1 MAFYGTGVTRWFV
14 RGPMKGFISLFFLA
28 ILLVFLFF
36 GRTISLYTD
45 WLWFHEVGFPQVFTT
60 VLKFEL
66 ILGVFFGGLFALL
79 LYYNVKLASRA
90 SGDPQIVEPSVI
102 NLPSA
107 DLVDPLLRRWL
118 LPVVI
123 VLGFFAASH
132 AAGHWKTLLLFF
144 NSVPFAL
151 EDPVFN
157 RDISFYVFRL
167 PAISALYNWLNF
179 TLSFTFLATAV
190 IYLLYRGIQY
200 TPQALSLTNRART
213 HLLVLIA
220 AILLVKSAGYMLDTF
235 ELLYSSRGAAFGASY
250 ADIHASL
257 PTLRFMAL
265 LALIASGL
273 CLAQIYRRGFK
284 YILVGG
290 GSLIVAHVVGLG
302 LYPSLL
308 QRFRVVPNEIAAE
321 RPFIERSI
329 QFTRRAYGLDQV
341 ETVEFP
347 AEEKL
352 SAADLERNVLTIK
365 NIRLWEHRPLL
376 ATLAQ
381 LQEIR
386 TYYKFVDVD
395 NDRYQIDGTY
405 RQVMLSARELSYDHL
420 PSRIWINEHLT
431 YTHGYGVVFGPVNQV
446 TPEGLPEF
454 FTKDIP
460 PVSSQSIK
468 ITRPEIYY
476 GERAN
481 DYVFVKTKAQELDYP
496 SGDQNVYATY
506 EGKGGVPVNSFWR
519 KLLYSA
525 HYATLRVALSDDITN
540 DSRILYYR
548 QIEDR
553 VKKIAP
559 FITFDRD
566 PYLVIA
572 QGGRLFWIVDGYT
585 TSDRYPYSEP
595 TGRLG
600 NYIRNSV
607 KAVVDAY
614 NGTVSFYLSNPDDPI
629 ISAYAKIFP
638 RLFEPLEAMP
648 EDLRAHIRYPQDLFA
663 VQARVYSTYHMQDP
677 QVFYN
682 KEDLLSIP
690 RRDFPVQ
697 EQELGPIIGMRRDQV
712 VEREVDPYYTIMR
725 LPGEQREE
733 FVLLLP
739 FTPNQK
745 DNMRAW
751 LAARSDPPHYG
762 KLIALDFPK
771 AKLVYGPKQIDARI
785 DQDAYISQQ
794 LSLWSQRGSQVIRG
808 GLLAIPIEKSLLYV
822 QPLYLAAEKGS
833 LPELKRVI
841 AAFGNQIAMRETL
854 EQSLEELF
862 GDGSTKTTPQTAAVS
877 AGAAKGRTLAS
888 RALEHHLKS
897 REFLRQ
903 ENWTGYGEELK
914 KLEQILNE
922 MEKSE

>member
-1 MAFYGTGVTRWFV
+1 
-14 RGPMKGFISLFFLA
+14 MKGFISLFFLA

-36 GRTISLYTD
+36 SRTISLYTD

-190 IYLLYRGIQY
+190 IYILYRGIQY
-200 TPQALSLTNRART
+200 TPRALSLTNRART

-235 ELLYSSRGAAFGASY
+235 ELLYSRRGAAFGASY
-250 ADIHASL
+250 ADIYASL

-265 LALIASGL
+265 LALIASAL
-273 CLAQIYRRGFK
+273 CLAQIYRTGFK

-290 GSLIVAHVVGLG
+290 GSLIVAHVVGLI

-352 SAADLERNVLTIK
+352 GAADLERNVLTIK

-454 FTKDIP
+454 FIKDIP

-506 EGKGGVPVNSFWR
+506 EGKGGIPVNSFWR
-519 KLLYSA
+519 KLLFSA
-525 HYATLRVALSDDITN
+525 HYATLRVALSNDITN

-548 QIEDR
+548 QIEER

-585 TSDRYPYSEP
+585 TTDRYPYSEP

-614 NGTVSFYLSNPDDPI
+614 NGTVSLYLSNPDDPI

-690 RRDFPVQ
+690 RRDFAVQ
-697 EQELGPIIGMRRDQV
+697 DQETGPMLGMRRDRV

-808 GLLAIPIEKSLLYV
+808 SLLAIPIEKSLLYV

-862 GDGSTKTTPQTAAVS
+862 GDASTKTTPQLAAVS
-877 AGAAKGRTLAS
+877 AGAAKGRSLAS

-914 KLEQILNE
+914 RLEQILKE
-922 MEKSE
+922 MEKSD

>member
-1 MAFYGTGVTRWFV
+1 MR
-14 RGPMKGFISLFFLA
+14 RFIG
-28 ILLVFLFF
+28 FLFF
-36 GRTISLYTD
+36 AVLLLVLFLGRAISLYTD
-45 WLWFHEVGFPQVFTT
+45 WLWFHEVGFSRVFTT
-60 VLKFEL
+60 VLTFEL
-66 ILGVFFGGLFALL
+66 ILGIVFGGLFALL
-79 LYYNVKLASRA
+79 LYLNVKLASRA
-90 SGDPQIVEPSVI
+90 SGYAHIVEQSVI
-102 NLPSA
+102 NLPSP
-107 DLVDPLLRRWL
+107 DLVDPLLRRLL
-118 LPVVI
+118 LPVAI

-132 AAGHWKTLLLFF
+132 AAGHWKSFLLFL
-144 NSVPFAL
+144 NWVPFGL
-151 EDPVFN
+151 EDPLFN
-157 RDISFYVFRL
+157 RDIGFYVFRL
-167 PAISALYNWLNF
+167 PAITALYNWLNF
-179 TLSFTFLATAV
+179 TLGFTFLATAFT
-190 IYLLYRGIQY
+190 YLLYRGVQY
-200 TPQALSLTNRART
+200 TPQAISLTNRART
-213 HLLVLIA
+213 HLLILIA
-220 AILLVKSAGYMLDTF
+220 AILLVKAGGYLLDTF

-250 ADIHASL
+250 ADVYASL
-257 PTLRFMAL
+257 PTLRFMVL
-265 LALIASGL
+265 LALIATGL
-273 CLAQIYRRGFK
+273 CLMQIYRPGFR
-284 YILVGG
+284 YILVGV
-290 GSLIVAHVVGLG
+290 GSLLLAHVAGLY

-329 QFTRRAYGLDQV
+329 QFTRRAYGLDRV

-347 AEEKL
+347 ADEKL
-352 SAADLERNVLTIK
+352 TAADLKRNVLTIK

-376 ATLAQ
+376 ATYSQ

-386 TYYKFVDVD
+386 TYYKFLDVD

-405 RQVMLSARELSYDHL
+405 RQVMLSARELSHEHL

-454 FTKDIP
+454 FIKDIP
-460 PVSSQSIK
+460 PVSSQPIQ

-506 EGKGGVPVNSFWR
+506 EGKGGVPVHSFGR

-525 HYATLRVALSDDITN
+525 RYATLRIALSNDITKE
-540 DSRILYYR
+540 SRILYYR
-548 QIEDR
+548 QIQER

-566 PYLVIA
+566 SYLVIA
-572 QGGRLFWIVDGYT
+572 QGGRLFWIIDGYT

-614 NGTVSFYLSNPDDPI
+614 NGTVTFYLSNPDDPI
-629 ISAYAKIFP
+629 IRVYAKIFP
-638 RLFEPLEAMP
+638 GLFEPLEAMP
-648 EDLRAHIRYPQDLFA
+648 QDLRTHIRYPQDLFA
-663 VQARVYSTYHMQDP
+663 VQARMYATYHMQDP

-690 RRDFPVQ
+690 RREFAAQDQ
-697 EQELGPIIGMRRDQV
+697 QTGPMLGMRREQV

-725 LPGEQREE
+725 LPGEEREE

-785 DQDAYISQQ
+785 DQDAFISQQ
-794 LSLWSQRGSQVIRG
+794 LSLWGQRGSQVIRG
-808 GLLAIPIEKSLLYV
+808 SLLAIPIEKSLLYV
-822 QPLYLAAEKGS
+822 QPLDLAAEKGS

-841 AAFGNQIAMRETL
+841 TAFGNQIAMRETL
-854 EQSLEELF
+854 DQSLEELF
-862 GDGSTKTTPQTAAVS
+862 GDGTTRETPQTAAVS
-877 AGAAKGRTLAS
+877 AGATKGRSLAS
-888 RALEHHLKS
+888 RALEHYLKS

-903 ENWTGYGEELK
+903 ENWAGYGEELK
-914 KLEQILNE
+914 R
-922 MEKSE
+922 MEKLLREMQEAG